1 MIDPKQFLALVIRPS
16 LERIGLYSESAAN
29 LLLGTAIAESGL
41 KALKQRG
48 AGPALGVYQIEP
60 ATHADVWRNYL
71 AFRPPRAARVL
82 TLAGGALGRPAQ
94 LVWNMG
100 YATAIARLV
109 YYRRPEP
116 LPAADNLA
124 GLAAYWKAHF
134 NTVKGK
140 GTALKFIKRAGPYLN
155 LS

>member
-1 MIDPKQFLALVIRPS
+1 M
-16 LERIGLYSESAAN
+16 
-29 LLLGTAIAESGL
+29 LGTAITESGL
-41 KALKQRG
+41 RALKQAG
-48 AGPALGVYQIEP
+48 GGPALGVYQIEP

-71 AFRPPRAARVL
+71 AYRPARAARVL
-82 TLAGGALGRPAQ
+82 TLAGGALGRPGQ

-124 GLAAYWKAHF
+124 ALAAYWKAHF
-134 NTVKGK
+134 NTVDGK
-140 GTALKFIKRAGPYLN
+140 GSALKFVTRVAPYID
-155 LS
+155 ST